1 MEMDHMK
8 ENWQKFSEEMVEHI
22 GAQQGKYRI
31 NESTEVADLLPAEW
45 ALGDAMKYVYE
56 VIGWCNDR
64 EIRDKAVPRQMSK
77 ENIMKAAHCLQ
88 IAWTKLGA

>member
-1 MEMDHMK
+1 
-8 ENWQKFSEEMVEHI
+8 
-22 GAQQGKYRI
+22 
-31 NESTEVADLLPAEW
+31 
-45 ALGDAMKYVYE
+45 MKYVYE

-88 IAWTKLGA
+88 IAWTKLGE